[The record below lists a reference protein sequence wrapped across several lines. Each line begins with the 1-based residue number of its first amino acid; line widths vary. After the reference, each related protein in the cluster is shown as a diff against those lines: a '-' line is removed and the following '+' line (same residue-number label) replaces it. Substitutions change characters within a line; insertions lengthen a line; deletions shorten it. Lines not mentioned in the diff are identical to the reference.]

1 MINILKGISIALSGK
16 GKQLLLGGAFVILP
30 FLSFVWNGIW
40 EYRILIFLAMMVL
53 GAALLYC
60 VEWLMSG
67 KKVIG
72 ISRLDVAVGVY
83 LVYCAINNLL
93 HDNVFV
99 QGFFCKYKVPFVE
112 GKLGYGTGVSCR
124 RAGSAGFC
132 GRLYAVSG

>member
-72 ISRLDVAVGVY
+72 ICTFLNAEILQV
-83 LVYCAINNLL
+83 
-93 HDNVFV
+93 
-99 QGFFCKYKVPFVE
+99 
-112 GKLGYGTGVSCR
+112 
-124 RAGSAGFC
+124 
-132 GRLYAVSG
+132 